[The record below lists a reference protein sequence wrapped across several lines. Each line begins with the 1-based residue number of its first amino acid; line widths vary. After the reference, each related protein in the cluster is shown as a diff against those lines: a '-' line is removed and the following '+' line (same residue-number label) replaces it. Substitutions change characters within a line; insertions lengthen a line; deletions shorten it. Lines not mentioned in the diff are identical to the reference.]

1 MSVARVTEIISTS
14 NKSFDDAVQKGVKRS
29 TKTLK
34 HVKSAWVKDQS
45 VDIKGG
51 KIVAYKVILDITFVL
66 D

>member
-14 NKSFDDAVQKGVKRS
+14 PKSFDDAIQRGVKRS
-29 TKTLK
+29 SKTLK

-51 KIVAYKVILDITFVL
+51 KIVAYKVILDVTFVL
-66 D
+66 E